1 MTTLGSPR
9 LELRPAAHHHGTV
22 LAGMATDSTG
32 LADIQPRVDGII
44 ASSLEWFSEHG
55 FGLWVLHPAGQE
67 TPIGWAGLR
76 PGSDPSTPE
85 LLYGLA
91 RDARGRGYA
100 TEASTA
106 ILAWLFERPRFT
118 GAWAATTRDNPAS
131 RRVLG
136 RLGMR
141 LTGVEELDGV
151 ESLVY
156 RVSRAEWLAKQNP
169 A

>member
-1 MTTLGSPR
+1 LYVTTLGSPR

-22 LAGMATDSTG
+22 LAAMATDSTG

-55 FGLWVLHPAGQE
+55 FGLWVLHPA
-67 TPIGWAGLR
+67 
-76 PGSDPSTPE
+76 GSDPSTPE

-131 RRVLG
+131 RRVLQ

>member
-1 MTTLGSPR
+1 MTTLRSPR

-22 LAGMATDSTG
+22 LEAMATDT
-32 LADIQPRVDGII
+32 AEMATARRRVDWIL
-44 ASSLEWFSEHG
+44 ASSLEWFAEHG
-55 FGLWVLHPAGQE
+55 FGLWVIHPAGQE

-76 PGSDPSTPE
+76 PGVDPSTPE

-106 ILAWLFERPRFT
+106 ILTWLFERPRFT

-131 RRVLG
+131 RRVLE

-141 LTGVEELDGV
+141 LKGVEELDGV